1 MSDKLQHWKYKHGLG
16 PHANDTWRNVQ
27 MRHAGATCSSSLDT
41 VGFTVPRVVLAL
53 WHDQQI
59 NTRLVEDARGA
70 EVRARHDASAEC
82 SSAANC
88 IPRT

>member
-1 MSDKLQHWKYKHGLG
+1 
-16 PHANDTWRNVQ
+16 
-27 MRHAGATCSSSLDT
+27 MRHAGATRSSSFYT
-41 VGFTVPRVVLAL
+41 VGFSVLMVALAL

-70 EVRARHDASAEC
+70 EVRTPHDASVEWC
-82 SSAANC
+82 SAANC